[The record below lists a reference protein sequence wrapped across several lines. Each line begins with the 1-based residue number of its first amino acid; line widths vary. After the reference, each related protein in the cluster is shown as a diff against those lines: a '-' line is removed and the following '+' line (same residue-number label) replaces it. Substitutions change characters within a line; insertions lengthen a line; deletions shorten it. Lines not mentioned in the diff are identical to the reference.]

1 MEYQLAQI
9 NIAKMLAPANDP
21 IMADFMANLERIY
34 DVAFTW
40 DGFIWMYKPEE
51 NNNQSLRI
59 FDDDFLITNLSVW
72 ASAEVLFN
80 YVYKSDHVEIFKR
93 RKEWFEK
100 IPEIY
105 MALWYIPAGQ
115 KPTPDEARDR
125 LLYLRQHGETPYAFS
140 FKKRFTSQE
149 AIAYNHINF

>member
-1 MEYQLAQI
+1 MKYQLAQI
-9 NIAKMLAPANDP
+9 NIAKMLAPADDP

-34 DVAFTW
+34 EVAFAW
-40 DGFIWMYKPEE
+40 DGFIWIYKTEE
-51 NNNQSLRI
+51 NNNQSLRL

-72 ASAEVLFN
+72 ASTDALFD

-105 MALWYIPAGQ
+105 MALWYVPEGH
-115 KPTPDEARDR
+115 KPTADEAKER

-140 FKKRFTSQE
+140 FKKR
-149 AIAYNHINF
+149 

>member
-1 MEYQLAQI
+1 MNYQLAQI

-72 ASAEVLFN
+72 ASAEVLFD

>member
-9 NIAKMLAPANDP
+9 NIAKMVASINDP
-21 IMADFMANLERIY
+21 IMADFVANLDRIY
-34 DVAFTW
+34 ELAYQW
-40 DGFIWMYKPEE
+40 DGFIWIYKPEE
-51 NNNQSLRI
+51 NNNQSLCI

-72 ASAEVLFN
+72 ASAEVLFD

-140 FKKRFTSQE
+140 FKKRFTPQE
-149 AIAYNHINF
+149 AVSYNRLNF